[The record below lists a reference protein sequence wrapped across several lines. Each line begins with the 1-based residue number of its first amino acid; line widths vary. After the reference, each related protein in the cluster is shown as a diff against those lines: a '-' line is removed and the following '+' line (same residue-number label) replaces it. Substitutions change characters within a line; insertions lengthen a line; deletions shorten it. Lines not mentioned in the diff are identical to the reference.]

1 MFAVRCIY
9 RIAVCGGALFFSCQ
23 AQSADCTSRFS
34 RLSGDQKLPEV
45 REQVCSTDAA
55 TTAGDLKITFLR
67 LSEAVAGSL
76 AKKDPIPEFEAILK
90 GPTVSQNEVFQEL
103 VSIFDKFGYKE
114 NRTAESIGLVLNVK
128 TLGPGQVAKWKSV
141 ELPVAPRPANSVQ
154 AFWTISS
161 PFANTLDAEVSM
173 KEARD
178 TIMKTDG
185 WPSGFKQTYIC
196 RRAEILCTL
205 TWTHLDLRDL
215 DVVERDTFADEKKA
229 GSALDDGAPNN
240 DGSNVASDA
249 LEWPHPRY
257 KANFSLFRYLGAS
270 GWPREFLIASS
281 NNGECGDVFTFH
293 YHPRP
298 LVLDVAVIENASA
311 APTNVLDVVGIKSA
325 EKGIRRASAGPA
337 SDPAAPLSQTAA
349 TIPPNGRLL
358 VPLRISFLD
367 PVAPWRTA
375 RRVAEAKAMYQ
386 LIQSQP
392 PQSFARAL
400 VGTDRPQTLIKKKR
414 ASFSSPQLPED
425 TEFVFGP
432 EIFLRGLMLAKN
444 SVALGQPSFDLL
456 TLDQSDLE
464 HYQEEPI
471 VQLTQNIEP
480 GGSCPILYSFAN
492 GEWVKHGKVIHEADG
507 LDNVHTSVV
516 AVDPAARKFRIAEEE
531 PEIATIKQVSL
542 RLGLR
547 NGSRITLA
555 PQPRSDGSA
564 RSDFKVPAYTKVD
577 LEFVLP
583 AEHAPEDVVSSE
595 IAISGFY
602 QRYSSVAARLQ

>member
-1 MFAVRCIY
+1 MVAARSIY
-9 RIAVCGGALFFSCQ
+9 GIVLCGCALFFSYQ

-34 RLSGDQKLPEV
+34 RLSGDKKLPEV
-45 REQVCSTDAA
+45 REQICSTDAA
-55 TTAGDLKITFLR
+55 AKAGDLKVTFLR
-67 LSEAVAGSL
+67 LSEAVTGSL
-76 AKKDPIPEFEAILK
+76 AKKQPIPEFEGILK
-90 GPTVSQNEVFQEL
+90 AMTVSENEVFQEL

-114 NRTAESIGLVLNVK
+114 NRSAESIGLVLNVK

-161 PFANTLDAEVSM
+161 PFGNMEDAEISM
-173 KEARD
+173 KEAKD
-178 TIMKTDG
+178 TIMKTDR
-185 WPSGFKQTYIC
+185 WPSGFKQTYTC

-215 DVVERDTFADEKKA
+215 DVVERDTLADEKKA
-229 GSALDDGAPNN
+229 NAALDDDPQNN
-240 DGSNVASDA
+240 DGSNVVADP

-281 NNGECGDVFTFH
+281 SNGECGDVFTFH

-311 APTNVLDVVGIKSA
+311 APTNVLDVVGFKSA
-325 EKGIRRASAGPA
+325 ESGIRRAAAGPA
-337 SDPAAPLSQTAA
+337 SDQAAPLSQAA
-349 TIPPNGRLL
+349 VTIAPNGRLV

-367 PVAPWRTA
+367 PVAPWRTP
-375 RRVAEAKAMYQ
+375 RRTAEAKAMYQ
-386 LIQSQP
+386 SIQSQP
-392 PQSFARAL
+392 PQSFARSV
-400 VGTDRPQTLIKKKR
+400 VGTDRPQTVIRKKR
-414 ASFSSPQLPED
+414 ANFSSPQLPED
-425 TEFVFGP
+425 AEFVFGP

-444 SVALGQPSFDLL
+444 SIVLGQPSFDLL
-456 TLDQSDLE
+456 TLDQSNLE
-464 HYQEEPI
+464 NYQEDPI

-480 GGSCPILYSFAN
+480 GGSCPILYSFVD
-492 GEWVKHGKVIHEADG
+492 GEWVKHGKVIHEANG
-507 LDNVHTSVV
+507 PDNVHTSVV
-516 AVDPAARKFRIAEEE
+516 PVDPAARKFRIAEEE
-531 PEIATIKQVSL
+531 PEIATIKQVNL

-547 NGSRITLA
+547 NGRQITLA
-555 PQPRSDGSA
+555 PEPGSHGSS

-583 AEHAPEDVVSSE
+583 TEHAPEDVVSSE

-602 QRYSSVAARLQ
+602 QRYSSVAAR